1 MTWSRKIFSFLT
13 ALLCLGAAITF
24 FLWAI
29 NSHTEQMVD
38 LRGGLFRYQSYIPLG
53 ASIGGAICGMMY
65 LFGARWSMTSLLQ
78 ASCLLYF
85 AFLKFAGLPIIPW
98 IIGLLAMA
106 AFLLNRG
113 KLEDGGSSVL
123 LLHLMGTISGLYM
136 SFHLHEFLSGW
147 DPFTDVVASIWLVLI
162 APIS

>member
-1 MTWSRKIFSFLT
+1 
-13 ALLCLGAAITF
+13 
-24 FLWAI
+24 
-29 NSHTEQMVD
+29 
-38 LRGGLFRYQSYIPLG
+38 
-53 ASIGGAICGMMY
+53 
-65 LFGARWSMTSLLQ
+65 
-78 ASCLLYF
+78 LLYF
-85 AFLKFAGLPIIPW
+85 AFLKFAGLPLIPW

-106 AFLLNRG
+106 AFLLNRR
-113 KLEDGGSSVL
+113 KLEDGGSSML

>member
-1 MTWSRKIFSFLT
+1 VTPIRKILSFLT
-13 ALLCLGAAITF
+13 ALLCLAAAITF

-29 NSHTEQMVD
+29 NSNPEQMIE
-38 LRGGLFRYQSYIPLG
+38 LRGGLFRYISYFPLG
-53 ASIGGAICGMMY
+53 ALIGGTICGMMY
-65 LFGARWSMTSLLQ
+65 LFGARQDMTSLLQ

-106 AFLLNRG
+106 AFFLNRR